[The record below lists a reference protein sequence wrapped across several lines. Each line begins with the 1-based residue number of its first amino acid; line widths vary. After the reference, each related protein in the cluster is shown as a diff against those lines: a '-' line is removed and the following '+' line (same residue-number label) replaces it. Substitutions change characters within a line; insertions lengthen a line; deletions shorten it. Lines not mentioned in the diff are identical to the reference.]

1 MIEGY
6 LKTACTRFSQ
16 YRLLFSPSRH
26 RNFAFARHFE
36 IQRIGDKAQAM
47 RFVVQGF
54 GLFDVLRLGDG
65 YLRAQRGFDEPAR
78 PGVVAFVH
86 HGFGAVGVGGDGDA
100 RRAAQVQIPEFV
112 AGGNGGQQH
121 VFGVVAVFVAAKG
134 RVGRAKQ
141 VEFAGDL
148 DGLIARIGG
157 VGRCAAAQI
166 ARPFDSGAVGVAFA
180 HKVFLCGVGCQVVGC
195 FANGLWIAMQAT

>member
-1 MIEGY
+1 M
-6 LKTACTRFSQ
+6 C
-16 YRLLFSPSRH
+16 
-26 RNFAFARHFE
+26 
-36 IQRIGDKAQAM
+36 
-47 RFVVQGF
+47 FVVQGF

-100 RRAAQVQIPEFV
+100 GGAAQVQIPELV

-166 ARPFDSGAVGVAFA
+166 ARPFDGGTVDVLFAHGCLSLWLGGFAALKLRFDGSLHGLYRTGGAVEYSD
-180 HKVFLCGVGCQVVGC
+180 LPC
-195 FANGLWIAMQAT
+195 ID

>member
-6 LKTACTRFSQ
+6 LKTACTRFSP

-47 RFVVQGF
+47 RFVVQSF

-65 YLRAQRGFDEPAR
+65 DLRAQRGFDEPAQ
-78 PGVVAFVH
+78 PGIVAFVH
-86 HGFGAVGVGGDGDA
+86 HGFGVVGVGGYGDA

-112 AGGNGGQQH
+112 AGGDGGQQH

-134 RVGRAKQ
+134 GVGRAVQ
-141 VEFAGDL
+141 IGFAGDF
-148 DGLIARIGG
+148 DGVIARIGG
-157 VGRCAAAQI
+157 VGRCAVAQV
-166 ARPFDSGAVGVAFA
+166 ARPFDSGAVSVLFA
-180 HKVFLCGVGCQVVGC
+180 HGVFLCGVGCRVVGC